1 MKLAAVAG
9 AILGFSAL
17 LIATIAL
24 SQSGNGG
31 TSTSV
36 AAPSATGAIAETHE
50 PVHVAVELGDIF
62 INPGQLT
69 AAAGA
74 VVLDVTNGGGIQH
87 DLALEG
93 GPQTAL
99 LDPGATTSLELGELT
114 AGTYTVFCT
123 VPGHRD
129 GGMQASLVVG
139 EPEMAGAHETGAG
152 GRMLHSDED
161 YLAGVQA
168 FPAETEGLGGQPME
182 PVMDGDVKVFELTA
196 QEIEW
201 EVAPG
206 DVRQAMAYNGQV
218 PGPEIRV
225 QLGDRVR
232 IILHN
237 ELPESTGVHY
247 HGLTVPNEQ
256 DGVPGLTQPL
266 VLPGESYTYEF
277 DVVNSGSH
285 MYHSHMNGSVQIP
298 MGLLGAF
305 IVEDGTET
313 PVDQDMTMILND
325 GPLGYTINGKGFPAT
340 QPIVA
345 QRGDRVR
352 IRYMNEGL
360 QIHPMHLHGMPQL
373 VVAKDGYPLAQ
384 PRMEDTVVVAPGE
397 RVDVIVEVT
406 EPGLWAFHC
415 HILTHAEGPN
425 GMFGMVTVL
434 VVNE

>member
-17 LIATIAL
+17 IIATIAL
-24 SQSGNGG
+24 SQSGGSSA
-31 TSTSV
+31 STADAATPRAEATAV
-36 AAPSATGAIAETHE
+36 AAAIELDVT
-50 PVHVAVELGDIF
+50 LGDIF
-62 INPGQLT
+62 IDPSHLAT
-69 AAAGA
+69 ESGA
-74 VVLDVTNGGGIQH
+74 ITLNVTNSGGIQH

-93 GPQTAL
+93 GPQTPL
-99 LDPGATTSLELGELT
+99 LDPGATAALDLGELE
-114 AGTYTVFCT
+114 AGTYTLFCT
-123 VPGHRD
+123 VPGHRE
-129 GGMQASLVVG
+129 GGMVTSLVVG
-139 EPEMAGAHETGAG
+139 ESHGASEGSTGT
-152 GRMLHSDED
+152 RMLHNDED
-161 YLAGVQA
+161 YMAGVAA
-168 FPAETEGLGGQPME
+168 FPAATEGLGGQPME

-206 DVRQAMAYNGQV
+206 DVRAAMAYNGQV

-232 IILHN
+232 IVFHN
-237 ELPESTGVHY
+237 ELPESSAIHY
-247 HGLTVPNEQ
+247 HGLVVPNSE

-266 VLPGESYTYEF
+266 VGPGETYVYEF
-277 DVVNSGSH
+277 DIVNSGSH

-313 PVDQDMTMILND
+313 PVDQDVTMILND

-340 QPIVA
+340 LPIVA
-345 QRGDRVR
+345 RLGDRVR

-373 VVAKDGYPLAQ
+373 VVAKDGYNLPQ
-384 PRMEDTVVVAPGE
+384 PHMEDTVTVAPGE
-397 RVDVIVEVT
+397 RWDVIVEIT

-415 HILTHAEGPN
+415 HILSHAEGPN
-425 GMFGMVTVL
+425 GMFGMVTVM
-434 VVNE
+434 VVQE